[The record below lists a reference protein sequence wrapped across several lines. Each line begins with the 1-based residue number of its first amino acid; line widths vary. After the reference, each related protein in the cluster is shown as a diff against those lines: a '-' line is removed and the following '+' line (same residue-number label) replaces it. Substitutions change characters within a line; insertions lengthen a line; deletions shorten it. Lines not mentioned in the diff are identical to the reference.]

1 MKIMQIFWMLLTGL
15 TAGVLSGMFGIGGG
29 LIIVPVLVLVM
40 GFTQHTA
47 NATSLIALL
56 LPVGLLGVLEY
67 YRAGKITTEHIW
79 FGIIIAIGL
88 FAGAFLGAK
97 IATSLTNEML
107 RKIFAVFIGIVAVR
121 MWLQ

>member
-1 MKIMQIFWMLLTGL
+1 MLLTGL
-15 TAGVLSGMFGIGGG
+15 LAGVLSGMFGIGGG
-29 LIIVPVLVLVM
+29 LIIVPVLVLLM

-47 NATSLIALL
+47 NATSLVALL
-56 LPVGLLGVLEY
+56 LPVGILGVLEY
-67 YRAGKITTEHIW
+67 YRAGKLSTEHIL
-79 FGIIIAIGL
+79 FGILIAVGL

-97 IATSLTNEML
+97 IATSLTNDML

>member
-1 MKIMQIFWMLLTGL
+1 MQIAWMLLTGL
-15 TAGVLSGMFGIGGG
+15 AAGILSGMFGIGGG
-29 LIIVPVLVLVM
+29 LIIVPALVLIM

-67 YRAGKITTEHIW
+67 YRAGKITTEHIL
-79 FGIIIAIGL
+79 FGLLIAIGL

-97 IATSLTNEML
+97 IATSLSNEVL
-107 RKIFAVFIGIVAVR
+107 RKIFAVFVGIVAVR